1 MKKGFPPGTQ
11 IRVRNAAE
19 FKKLKSL
26 LKGSGYKIYTHGM
39 YPEGI
44 YLSAFGCDTIYGSS
58 GKIMTPSVCERL
70 AITKAAKVIKTVL
83 GELCVMD
90 GKLGDYDDDLKPV
103 KNIDQFIAWAKKTR
117 KETGATAEFK
127 LAQCRSKRT
136 LIGDELGPWWCVGH
150 NYRRGYRNRLY
161 HTRHTVTAAEFM
173 EIEKATRSV
182 DVPDFIAA
190 LGSAVGYP
198 AYCHANGDIRFG
210 CTRVSLKDMYKL
222 KRALN
227 ASKKTK

>member
-26 LKGSGYKIYTHGM
+26 LKGSGYNIYTHGA
-39 YPEGI
+39 YPECI
-44 YLSAFGCDTIYGSS
+44 DLTASGCDVSTYTNE

-70 AITKAAKVIKTVL
+70 AITKAAKVIKTVR
-83 GELCVMD
+83 GELYVMD

-103 KNIDQFIAWAKKTR
+103 KNIDQFIAWSKKTR

-136 LIGDELGPWWCVGH
+136 LIEDELGPWWCVGH
-150 NYRRGYRNRLY
+150 NDRRGYGGRLY
-161 HTRHTVTAAEFM
+161 APKYTVTATEFM
-173 EIEKATRSV
+173 EIEKATRLV
-182 DVPDFIAA
+182 DVPDFIKD
-190 LGSAVGYP
+190 LGNAVGHA

-227 ASKKTK
+227 TKTK

>member
-26 LKGSGYKIYTHGM
+26 LKGSGYNIYTHGA
-39 YPEGI
+39 YPECI
-44 YLSAFGCDTIYGSS
+44 DLTASGCDVSTYTNE

-70 AITKAAKVIKTVL
+70 AITKAAKFIKTVR
-83 GELCVMD
+83 GELYVMD
-90 GKLGDYDDDLKPV
+90 GKLGNYDDDLKPV
-103 KNIDQFIAWAKKTR
+103 NNIDQFIAWAKKTR

-127 LAQCRSKRT
+127 LAQCRSKRQ
-136 LIGDELGPWWCVGH
+136 LIKGSVGPWYVIGH
-150 NYRRGYRNRLY
+150 NDRIGSGYRQY
-161 HTRHTVTAAEFM
+161 ITKHTVTATEFM
-173 EIEKATRSV
+173 EIEKATRDV

-190 LGSAVGYP
+190 LGNAVGYL

-227 ASKKTK
+227 TKTK